1 MLGYGRINMN
11 VEEFIFNTYKNEA
24 VIGKKF
30 KKEIMKKYN
39 LTQEKARNIFVRIN
53 NYQIKNFGERLDINK
68 TFYPPYSSEEL
79 NKKRVNANARKYSR
93 RSSRV

>member
-30 KKEIMKKYN
+30 KGEIMKKYN
-39 LTQEKARNIFVRIN
+39 LTPDQIRNIFVRIN

-79 NKKRVNANARKYSR
+79 SKKRANANARKSYK
-93 RSSRV
+93 RSKRV

>member
-1 MLGYGRINMN
+1 MN
-11 VEEFIFNTYKNEA
+11 VEEFIFNNYKNEA

>member
-1 MLGYGRINMN
+1 MN
-11 VEEFIFNTYKNEA
+11 VEELVFNTYKNEA

-68 TFYPPYSSEEL
+68 SFYPPYSSEEL
-79 NKKRVNANARKYSR
+79 SKKRVNANARKYSR

>member
-1 MLGYGRINMN
+1 MDIER
-11 VEEFIFNTYKNEA
+11 FIFNTYKNEA
-24 VIGKKF
+24 IIGKTF

-39 LTQEKARNIFVRIN
+39 LTQEKASNIFVKIN

-79 NKKRVNANARKYSR
+79 SKKRINANARKSYK
-93 RSSRV
+93 RSKRV